1 MNKANVGSVFVWIG
15 AALVLTGLII
25 ILVMIPGWLWCVV
38 GALVLV
44 GIGLLLLRPML
55 MR

>member
-1 MNKANVGSVFVWIG
+1 MNKANAGWIFVWIG

-44 GIGLLLLRPML
+44 GIGLLLLKPLLR
-55 MR
+55 R